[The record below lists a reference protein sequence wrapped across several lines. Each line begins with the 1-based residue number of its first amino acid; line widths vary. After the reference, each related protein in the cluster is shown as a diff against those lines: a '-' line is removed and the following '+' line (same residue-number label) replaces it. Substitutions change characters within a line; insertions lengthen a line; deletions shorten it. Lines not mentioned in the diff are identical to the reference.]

1 MRYGCV
7 LILTIIFSA
16 LNASGQDTAAFS
28 ESRIEMGLTTSF
40 MHVGGS
46 PSLNTTGFD
55 IGSKYHFT
63 SWLGYA
69 GQVWFASGNNATIHD
84 YLCGPEFTLRR
95 RLSPFGH
102 VLIGVAHRSA
112 KFQNDTGFLSAVG
125 GGLRLNISRR
135 ISFQVVEVDYA
146 PTYLGGTRQNNVHI
160 SSGFS
165 IGF

>member
-16 LNASGQDTAAFS
+16 LHASGQDTAAFS

-69 GQVWFASGNNATIHD
+69 GQVWFASGNNSKIHD
-84 YLCGPEFTLRR
+84 YLCGPEFTRQEC
-95 RLSPFGH
+95 SSSFDPFS
-102 VLIGVAHRSA
+102 L
-112 KFQNDTGFLSAVG
+112 TGDVKC
-125 GGLRLNISRR
+125 
-135 ISFQVVEVDYA
+135 
-146 PTYLGGTRQNNVHI
+146 
-160 SSGFS
+160 
-165 IGF
+165 